1 VRSFEDRGAHDSG
14 EPSAGSRRAGTTTAA
29 HELLDRYDI
38 AAYGIMGSLIVGALA
53 LHLTPAALSGLLIF
67 EIVHTL
73 APRVVGR
80 RISAARARLAAVALL
95 ALLVIGVTI
104 GAGAAAVSEV
114 RSEGGG
120 FSALLQK
127 MAEIVE
133 GSREMLP
140 EWMHGWLPKGDADAI
155 KESSAHWLREH
166 ATELTRIGGE
176 AGSAAMHA
184 LIGMVL
190 GALISLRS
198 ASAGAATAPLARAL
212 TEQVTHFSD
221 AFRQIVFAQTRV
233 SALNTILTGL
243 YLVVALPLFGA
254 QLPFIK
260 TMILATFV
268 IGLMPI
274 IGNLITNT
282 IIVVISLSHSVGIA
296 VSSLVFLVVIHKLE
310 YFVNARLVAGQ
321 IKAAAWEILVAMLVM
336 ESLFGLPGIVIAP
349 IVYAYVKRELSAHAL
364 I

>member
-1 VRSFEDRGAHDSG
+1 V
-14 EPSAGSRRAGTTTAA
+14 SALRETVN
-29 HELLDRYDI
+29 RYDL
-38 AAYGIMGSLIVGALA
+38 AAYAVMASLIVGTLSV
-53 LHLTPAALSGLLIF
+53 HLVPAVLSGLLIF

-80 RISAARARLAAVALL
+80 RISAARAKLAAVALL
-95 ALLVIGVTI
+95 ALLVVGTTI
-104 GAGAAAVSEV
+104 GAGAAVVSEV

-133 GSREMLP
+133 GSRELLP
-140 EWMHGWLPKGDADAI
+140 KWTHGWLPEGDADTL

-176 AGSAAMHA
+176 AGTTVMHA

-198 ASAGAATAPLARAL
+198 ASARVATAPLAHAL
-212 TEQVTHFSD
+212 TTQVLHFSD
-221 AFRQIVFAQTRV
+221 AFRQIVFAQTRI

-243 YLVVALPLFGA
+243 YLMVGLPLFGVG
-254 QLPFIK
+254 LPFVK
-260 TMILATFV
+260 TMTFATFI

-274 IGNLITNT
+274 VGNLITNT
-282 IIVVISLSHSVGIA
+282 IIVVISLNHSVRIA
-296 VSSLVFLVVIHKLE
+296 VCSLVFLVVIHKLE

-321 IKAAAWEILVAMLVM
+321 INAAAWELLIAMLVM
-336 ESLFGLPGIVIAP
+336 ESLFGVPGMVIAP
-349 IVYAYVKRELSAHAL
+349 IVYAYVKRELNWHGL
-364 I
+364 V